1 MQRTAVSYHLEVRN
15 MKTDLMRQGCVPP
28 GGRFYRR
35 IGSFPLLD
43 FRGCLYSLAHD
54 FFQQCCYSDF
64 CFYFCSCLVSKSC
77 LTLFVT
83 PVDCSWPSSS
93 VHGISQARILEWV
106 DILFSRRSSW
116 PRPRVRT
123 CFSCIGK

>member
-1 MQRTAVSYHLEVRN
+1 MHRTAVSYHFEVRN
-15 MKTDLMRQGCVPP
+15 MKTSYEAGLRSSR
-28 GGRFYRR
+28 RFYRR
-35 IGSFPLLD
+35 IGSFPLLG

-77 LTLFVT
+77 LTLFET
-83 PVDCSWPSSS
+83 PMDCSRASSS
-93 VHGISQARILEWV
+93 VHGISQARILELV
-106 DILFSRRSSW
+106 DILFSRVSYC